1 MTDDAESADAPD
13 VPDWEDAYV
22 DRVSDRLMFN
32 YDLEKD
38 RRVRDETYTLY
49 GRMNLQTQKQFLHPS
64 INYANHESEEHLFV
78 QRRTTLSVADLER
91 AVERAH
97 DLADEWIVADETH
110 FGTDFTYAFVV
121 PEISDAVRSF
131 VADFS
136 DRTLIKYGY
145 YGHYEISLI
154 VVAPDR
160 EDIVASESADVA
172 QAFSLW
178 DDVDVPVEQPG
189 FVSRLLGRLRR

>member
-1 MTDDAESADAPD
+1 MSEEPEREEPA
-13 VPDWEDAYV
+13 VPDWEDDYV

-38 RRVRDETYTLY
+38 RRIRGETYTLY
-49 GRMNLQTQKQFLHPS
+49 GLMNLQTQKQFLHPS

-78 QRRTTLSVADLER
+78 QRRRSLSVADLER
-91 AVERAH
+91 VVENAH
-97 DLADEWIVADETH
+97 DLADEWIEADETH

-121 PEISDAVRSF
+121 PDISDAVRSF
-131 VADFS
+131 VTNFS

-145 YGHYEISLI
+145 YGHYEIGLI
-154 VVAPDR
+154 VVAPEH
-160 EDIVASESADVA
+160 EDIVASKSAEVA

-178 DDVDVPVEQPG
+178 DDVKVSGAKPG
-189 FVSRLLGRLRR
+189 FVTRLLGRLRR

>member
-1 MTDDAESADAPD
+1 MTEGTEPEEPA

-38 RRVRDETYTLY
+38 RRVRGETYTLY

-78 QRRTTLSVADLER
+78 QRRPTLSVADLER
-91 AVERAH
+91 AVELAH
-97 DLADEWIVADETH
+97 DLADEWIAADETH

-121 PEISDAVRSF
+121 PEISEDVRSF
-131 VADFS
+131 VDTFS

-154 VVAPDR
+154 VVAPQR

-178 DDVDVPVEQPG
+178 ADLDLEKPG